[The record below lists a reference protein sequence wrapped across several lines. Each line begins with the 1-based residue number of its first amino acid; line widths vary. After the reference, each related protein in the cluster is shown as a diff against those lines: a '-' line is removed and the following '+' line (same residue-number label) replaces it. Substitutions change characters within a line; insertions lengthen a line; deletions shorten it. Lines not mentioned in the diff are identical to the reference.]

1 MENNGIDIFKYE
13 FLIQMG
19 GVFHFICGLFHII
32 FPRMFK
38 WEGHLSGLPKEDLK
52 IIKENLYISNI
63 CIMLFWF
70 ILAYIPFFFP
80 HEILTTPIG
89 KTLLTAIVIIWLIR
103 IFVLHPIFSNIK
115 EKLSI
120 LRVLFFFIG
129 FLLFFISWI
138 ITIINEY
145 Q

>member
-1 MENNGIDIFKYE
+1 MENIIDGLKYE
-13 FLIQMG
+13 FLIQLG
-19 GVFHFICGLFHII
+19 GIFHFICGLSHII

-38 WEGHLSGLPKEDLK
+38 WKEHLSGLSKKDLK
-52 IIKENLYISNI
+52 VIKENLYVSNI

-89 KTLLTAIVIIWLIR
+89 KTLLTAIVIKWIIR
-103 IFVLHPIFSNIK
+103 IFILHPIFSNIK

-120 LRVLFFFIG
+120 LRVVFFFIG
-129 FLLFFISWI
+129 FLLFFIPWI
-138 ITIINEY
+138 KCVIL
-145 Q
+145 